1 MDYVRGKLLRS
12 ALHVQQRFDVAA
24 AELAAH
30 RHAADAYCKV
40 GRELGELAFRLF
52 AARRGVGNKP
62 NPMSARRLTAREV
75 DDVAEQPSDRSA
87 QHVQDVELFGHRHVN
102 SASVN
107 HRPFASWTD
116 GCA

>member
-1 MDYVRGKLLRS
+1 
-12 ALHVQQRFDVAA
+12 
-24 AELAAH
+24 
-30 RHAADAYCKV
+30 
-40 GRELGELAFRLF
+40 
-52 AARRGVGNKP
+52 
-62 NPMSARRLTAREV
+62 MSARRLTAREV